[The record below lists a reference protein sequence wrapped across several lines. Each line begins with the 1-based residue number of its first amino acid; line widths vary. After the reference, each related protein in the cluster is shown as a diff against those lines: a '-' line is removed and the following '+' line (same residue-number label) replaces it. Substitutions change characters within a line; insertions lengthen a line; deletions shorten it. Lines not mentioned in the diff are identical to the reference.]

1 MRTVTVTTKGRAD
14 NKAHMDSLFDGKGTN
29 LRHARYDMGKYRPGA
44 IDGRVA
50 QVPDDVMALYR
61 VRRKD
66 RDGAYDALFC
76 IVRK

>member
-1 MRTVTVTTKGRAD
+1 MRTMTVTTKGKAD
-14 NKAHMDSLFDGKGTN
+14 NKAHMDAQGTN
-29 LRHARYDMGKYRPGA
+29 LRHTRYDIGKYRPGA
-44 IDGRVA
+44 IDGREV
-50 QVPDDVMALYR
+50 QVRNDDVMAIYR